1 MGDMSG
7 GLAGAATS
15 RNRNAEG
22 IRTNSLQVSQP
33 GLRDS
38 ICPPLRYGATR
49 DAAHLCYLR
58 CSSESVDYGAC
69 SLFHARILDN

>member
-1 MGDMSG
+1 MGDISG
-7 GLAGAATS
+7 GLAGAALS
-15 RNRNAEG
+15 RNRNAEC

-49 DAAHLCYLR
+49 DAAHLGYVR
-58 CSSESVDYGAC
+58 CASEGVDYGAC
-69 SLFHARILDN
+69 SLFHARSLDN